1 MLFITNYRTR
11 PGVSYEDTKRN
22 LAMFG
27 AWTPPDGFEMKA
39 HYFLADGSGGLAIVE
54 TDSAAALLEGVMPF
68 NDVLEF
74 QPVPAVDVE
83 EGVGVMMKASAWRDS
98 L

>member
-1 MLFITNYRTR
+1 MLFVVNYRVR
-11 PGVSYEDTKRN
+11 SGVSYEDTKRN
-22 LAMFG
+22 LATFG
-27 AWTPPDGFEMKA
+27 AWTPPDGFDIQA

-54 TDSAAALLEGVMPF
+54 TDSAAALLEGVLPF

-74 QPVPAVDVE
+74 RPVPALDVE
-83 EGVGVMMKASAWRDS
+83 EGVAVTQKAWAWRDS

>member
-1 MLFITNYRTR
+1 MLFITNYRIR

-22 LAMFG
+22 LALLG
-27 AWTPPDGFEMKA
+27 AWNPPDGLEMTT
-39 HYFLADGSGGLAIVE
+39 HYFLADGSGGLAIIE
-54 TDSAAALLEGVMPF
+54 TDSAAALLEAVTPF

-74 QPVPAVDVE
+74 HPVPAVDVE
-83 EGVGVMMKASAWRDS
+83 EGVGIMQKAFAWRDS